1 MEQIWFVDIRG
12 FMNEHNFLTFF
23 PSSEMTF
30 AEQLNA
36 LLRFTIYLSLIIM
49 LVKKDTSILFAPIL
63 MAILTYLIYTVDKQ
77 KKMNDKSVLEQMQL
91 REDRK
96 TKQVCQT
103 PSEDNPFMNVLISD
117 YSTNP
122 TRPKACRLEG
132 KAKKDATKY
141 FERNLYRDV
150 DDIFQKNAS
159 DRQWYTTPSTTIPND
174 AVPFAKWLYR
184 SPPTCKEGNGMSCYK
199 NTYSGYAR

>member
-36 LLRFTIYLSLIIM
+36 LLRFTIYLSLIVM

-63 MAILTYLIYTVDKQ
+63 MAILTYLVYTVDQQ
-77 KKMNDKSVLEQMQL
+77 KKMNDKHVLEQMQL

-96 TKQVCQT
+96 TKQVCQA
-103 PSEDNPFMNVLISD
+103 PSENNPFMNVLISD
-117 YSTNP
+117 YSANP
-122 TRPKACRLEG
+122 QRPKACRLEG
-132 KAKKDATKY
+132 KTKRDATKY

-150 DDIFQKNAS
+150 DDVFQKNAS

-174 AVPFAKWLYR
+174 AIHFANWLYKT
-184 SPPTCKEGNGMSCYK
+184 PPTCKEGNGMTCYK
-199 NTYSGYAR
+199 NTYTSYAR